1 MFDFF
6 SFEDVEDEKQLNF
19 GKSYI
24 KSFNHTE
31 IDDFGLVKETA
42 KEKQA
47 KALIKIYQAI
57 TAYMKE
63 LRDLQ
68 KVQRDYIRYSFVT
81 DILIISCTLDNDTFT
96 FN

>member
-1 MFDFF
+1 M
-6 SFEDVEDEKQLNF
+6 NF

-24 KSFNHTE
+24 KSFNHSE
-31 IDDFGLVKETA
+31 IDDLGLVKETA

-57 TAYMKE
+57 TTYMKE

-68 KVQRDYIRYSFVT
+68 KDLRLACVQTGVN
-81 DILIISCTLDNDTFT
+81 LALLGQTFLSSPRPYCP
-96 FN
+96 